1 MAVGS
6 VMLDR
11 VDDSAGLVLRWCRA
25 LLLAGVALAAGV
37 AGHLGAD
44 GLMPGPAALVVLFL
58 ACTVGAACL
67 LGRPAS
73 RLRVVLLLIGGQT
86 FIHGSLTALA
96 GHRGDPP
103 LVRAPEPPPVA
114 HVAATSG
121 AGPRV
126 GSLLDQFNAAQAGN
140 VPGQRVEL
148 AVPYPVQHLVADLTG
163 AHAVMAVWHLAAA
176 VVVGLWLAMGERA
189 LWTVV
194 ALAGDVAARVLEPAL
209 DRCRAAA
216 RSVHLVATTLSGA
229 RHRWVPAEAVLLP
242 AESLVRTRPLSRRG
256 PPAAP
261 ALPTALAS

>member
-25 LLLAGVALAAGV
+25 LLLAAVAMAAGV

-44 GLMPGPAALVVLFL
+44 GLMPGRAALVVLFL
-58 ACTVGAACL
+58 TCAVGAACF

-86 FIHGSLTALA
+86 FIHGGLTALA

-103 LVRAPEPPPVA
+103 LVRTPVA
-114 HVAATSG
+114 AHLAATPG
-121 AGPRV
+121 AGRRV
-126 GSLLDQFNAAQAGN
+126 GSLLDQFNAVAPGAR
-140 VPGQRVEL
+140 PGQRVEL
-148 AVPYPVQHLVADLTG
+148 AVPYPVQHLLADLTG
-163 AHAVMAVWHLAAA
+163 AHAAMAVAHLTAA

-189 LWTVV
+189 LWTVLR
-194 ALAGDVAARVLEPAL
+194 LAGDLAARVLEPAL
-209 DRCRAAA
+209 DRSRAVA
-216 RSVHLVATTLSGA
+216 RTVHVVTTTLSSA
-229 RHRWVPAEAVLLP
+229 RQRRVPAEAVLLP
-242 AESLVRTRPLSRRG
+242 AEGMVRTRPLSRRG

-261 ALPTALAS
+261 ALPAVLAS